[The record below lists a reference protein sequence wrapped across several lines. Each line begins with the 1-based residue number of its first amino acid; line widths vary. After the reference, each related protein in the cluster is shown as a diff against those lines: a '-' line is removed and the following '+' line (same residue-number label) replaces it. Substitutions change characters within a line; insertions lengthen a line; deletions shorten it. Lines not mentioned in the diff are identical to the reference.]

1 MEVERRVGL
10 LVASSILAGSQKHSF
25 QLTNQVKVQTPRKR
39 TPLSWVV
46 KKRKGIQE
54 EEKYFHVIS
63 HSREHLIISKEID
76 N

>member
-1 MEVERRVGL
+1 MGVERRVDL

-25 QLTNQVKVQTPRKR
+25 QLTNQVKVQTQTPRKR

-63 HSREHLIISKEID
+63 Q
-76 N
+76 